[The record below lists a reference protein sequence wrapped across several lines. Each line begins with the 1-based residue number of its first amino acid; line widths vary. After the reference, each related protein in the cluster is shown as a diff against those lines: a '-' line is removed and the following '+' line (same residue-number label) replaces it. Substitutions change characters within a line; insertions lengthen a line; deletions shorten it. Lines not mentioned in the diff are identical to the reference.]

1 MGTSTTSPLCRSADK
16 DCKFLLLRLVPTL
29 VCRFIL
35 NLRQAGTDNLLDQQS
50 RSASLVGN
58 LGQSLQFR
66 SVHDEEDEENG
77 ENTGTTRDTLESND
91 TGTVTE
97 V

>member
-1 MGTSTTSPLCRSADK
+1 MGTSTASPLSRSAAK
-16 DCKFLLLRLVPTL
+16 VCKFFLLRLVPTL

-50 RSASLVGN
+50 RSTSLVGN

-66 SVHDEEDEENG
+66 SVHDEEDEHNG
-77 ENTGTTRDTLESND
+77 ENTGTTRAALES
-91 TGTVTE
+91 TVTE
-97 V
+97 A